1 MFVYKTY
8 ALEREADAELSLGD
22 IWNLFQEDA
31 LPNNNFCRQM
41 INCMKAWNYLQE
53 TSDLHRDYQASTWVN
68 DGRWKLHILHIYTHY
83 IREVK
88 MFDRKPSML
97 YTMIIKSLVYCWDNF
112 EQNGKMTWPG
122 REI

>member
-41 INCMKAWNYLQE
+41 INCMKAWNQLQK
-53 TSDLHRDYQASTWVN
+53 TSDLLLNNKMIMQTHRMMMEDENDVLAGGYRESHLCLQVIIFLHQLVILKDTWKEQFL
-68 DGRWKLHILHIYTHY
+68 DFMK
-83 IREVK
+83 
-88 MFDRKPSML
+88 
-97 YTMIIKSLVYCWDNF
+97 IKKV
-112 EQNGKMTWPG
+112 
-122 REI
+122 I